1 MAQKAR
7 IIIELVYDLDEF
19 YGEDS
24 AAPGEELTPRDVHN
38 DLEDRVYE
46 DLIDLMRGDRLYFWS
61 EIEIEEE
68 K

>member
-61 EIEIEEE
+61 EIEIEEDN
-68 K
+68 

>member
-68 K
+68 N